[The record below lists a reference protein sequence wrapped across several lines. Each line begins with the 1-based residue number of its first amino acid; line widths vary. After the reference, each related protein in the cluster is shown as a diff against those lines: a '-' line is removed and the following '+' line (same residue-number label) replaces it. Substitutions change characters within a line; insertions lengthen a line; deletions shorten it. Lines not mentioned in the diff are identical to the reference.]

1 MSQIMFVAYFGKKDV
16 ERSPPLYGCW
26 QLTQQLCIL
35 CILIIDNNQFKEKR
49 TLIVLPDSQLVTYPA
64 FFPYAGKKQF
74 ENSVQTNEISFGSK
88 DRPTSKVFQAKQK

>member
-1 MSQIMFVAYFGKKDV
+1 MLVAYFGKKDV

-49 TLIVLPDSQLVTYPA
+49 TLIVLPDSQLVTYLKPLQDIQ
-64 FFPYAGKKQF
+64 Y
-74 ENSVQTNEISFGSK
+74 VQHNFIWIASIIY
-88 DRPTSKVFQAKQK
+88 